1 MEVLNDLS
9 LRDHFSL
16 QLYLKYIKNHIQN
29 NISCQVIKKGNQQ
42 LTLSVAPV
50 LNPISLFSFFVPLK
64 FFGSDLVFFEKI
76 SHTQI

>member
-42 LTLSVAPV
+42 LTQSVAH
-50 LNPISLFSFFVPLK
+50 
-64 FFGSDLVFFEKI
+64 VFK
-76 SHTQI
+76 SH